1 MDDTNRLYEG
11 VTESY
16 QEWINIP
23 EEHHLLC
30 PKTTNDDD
38 FDDYVSD
45 EPSTDTTPEEKEK
58 RIQEG
63 RRRVELTY
71 DLSLLLGITEEQSSG
86 WKEQWI
92 ERTESFLTKCDG
104 CVLRWHMHRKKFF
117 EKLQG

>member
-16 QEWINIP
+16 QEWINLP
-23 EEHHLLC
+23 EEYHLLC
-30 PKTTNDDD
+30 PKTESDD
-38 FDDYVSD
+38 SED
-45 EPSTDTTPEEKEK
+45 EYSAGTTEVTAEETE
-58 RIQEG
+58 RRTQEA

-86 WKEQWI
+86 WKEQWV
-92 ERTESFLTKCDG
+92 ERTESFLTKCDA

>member
-23 EEHHLLC
+23 EKCHLLC
-30 PKTTNDDD
+30 PKITDDED
-38 FDDYVSD
+38 SDD
-45 EPSTDTTPEEKEK
+45 EPPSEIDSEQTVQRE
-58 RIQEG
+58 QEA
-63 RRRVELTY
+63 RRRVDLTY

-92 ERTESFLTKCDG
+92 ERTESFLTRCDG

>member
-23 EEHHLLC
+23 EKRHLLC
-30 PKTTNDDD
+30 PRTTDDD
-38 FDDYVSD
+38 DSDD
-45 EPSTDTTPEEKEK
+45 EPSSEIDSEYKEQT
-58 RIQEG
+58 IQEA

-86 WKEQWI
+86 WKEQWV

>member
-30 PKTTNDDD
+30 LRTSDDD
-38 FDDYVSD
+38 DADDYVSE
-45 EPSTDTTPEEKEK
+45 EPSSEIASKEKERK
-58 RIQEG
+58 IQEG
-63 RRRVELTY
+63 SRRIELTY

-86 WKEQWI
+86 WKEQWV
-92 ERTESFLTKCDG
+92 ERTESFLTRCDG

>member
-23 EEHHLLC
+23 EKCHLFC
-30 PKTTNDDD
+30 PRITDVDDSD
-38 FDDYVSD
+38 D
-45 EPSTDTTPEEKEK
+45 EPSPEVVSKE
-58 RIQEG
+58 QEQRKEEA

-92 ERTESFLTKCDG
+92 ERTEFFLTDCDA

>member
-16 QEWINIP
+16 QEWINLP

-30 PKTTNDDD
+30 PKTHDDD
-38 FDDYVSD
+38 LEDYA
-45 EPSTDTTPEEKEK
+45 STDPSSEITTEEKEH

-71 DLSLLLGITEEQSSG
+71 DLSLLVGITEEQSSG
-86 WKEQWI
+86 WKEQWT
-92 ERTESFLTKCDG
+92 ERTESFLTKCDA
-104 CVLRWHMHRKKFF
+104 CILRWHMHRKKFF

>member
-16 QEWINIP
+16 QEWISIP
-23 EEHHLLC
+23 EEHHLFC
-30 PKTTNDDD
+30 PKTTNEDD

-45 EPSTDTTPEEKEK
+45 GPSTEITAKEK
-58 RIQEG
+58 DQKIQEAK
-63 RRRVELTY
+63 RRVELTY

-104 CVLRWHMHRKKFF
+104 CVLRWHMHRKQFF